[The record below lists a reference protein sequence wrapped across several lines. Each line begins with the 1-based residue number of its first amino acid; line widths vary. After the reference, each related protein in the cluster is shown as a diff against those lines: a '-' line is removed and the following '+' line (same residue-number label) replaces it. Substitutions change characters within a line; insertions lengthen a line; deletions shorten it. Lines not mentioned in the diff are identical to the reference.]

1 MAPPCESRPY
11 HDALPLKTSLSWARL
26 SQISRLSVLCS
37 DTCRIFF
44 EDFAVLRFLADL
56 SELSDL
62 ADLPDVDVL
71 PDLSEELDFF
81 DFSDLAER
89 DSDFWD
95 FLEAA
100 EADTPEEV
108 LSGGELAE
116 AASAFMGAVSNIHAT
131 ATASMEGQREYF
143 MIIPWLL
150 FEAARLCGRITPVI
164 LTLETSDDGRCALR
178 PEPVS
183 LNQGVP
189 FLGAKNIQ

>member
-26 SQISRLSVLCS
+26 SQMSRLSAPCS
-37 DTCRIFF
+37 ETCLVFF
-44 EDFAVLRFLADL
+44 EDLAVLRAFADL

-62 ADLPDVDVL
+62 ADLPEDAL
-71 PDLSEELDFF
+71 SDLSEEADFF
-81 DFSDLAER
+81 DFSDLAVR

-108 LSGGELAE
+108 LSEGELAE

-150 FEAARLCGRITPVI
+150 FEAVRLCGRITPVI

>member
-1 MAPPCESRPY
+1 M
-11 HDALPLKTSLSWARL
+11 
-26 SQISRLSVLCS
+26 SRLSVPCS
-37 DTCRIFF
+37 ETCWAFA
-44 EDFAVLRFLADL
+44 EDFAALRLLDDL
-56 SELSDL
+56 SVLSDL
-62 ADLPDVDVL
+62 ADLPDEDAFS
-71 PDLSEELDFF
+71 DLSEVDDFF
-81 DFSDLAER
+81 DFSDLPER
-89 DSDFWD
+89 DSDFCD
-95 FLEAA
+95 FFEAA

-108 LSGGELAE
+108 LSEGELAE
-116 AASAFMGAVSNIHAT
+116 AASAFMGAVNSIHVT

-150 FEAARLCGRITPVI
+150 FEAVRQCGRITPVI